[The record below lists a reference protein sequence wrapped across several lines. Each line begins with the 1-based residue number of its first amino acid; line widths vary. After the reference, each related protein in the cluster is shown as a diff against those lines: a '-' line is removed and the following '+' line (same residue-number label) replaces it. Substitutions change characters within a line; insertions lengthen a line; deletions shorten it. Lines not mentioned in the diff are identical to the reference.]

1 MTTQALKEA
10 NKTIALLQDEIKA
23 LKLRHN
29 NSIHL
34 KDLIITNFLK
44 EASERFAKNW

>member
-1 MTTQALKEA
+1 MHTQALKEA
-10 NKTIALLQDEIKA
+10 NETIALLQDELKA
-23 LKLRHN
+23 LKIQHT

-44 EASERFAKNW
+44 EANERLAKNW